1 MTIEQ
6 ISHESS
12 VLARVVICSFKDN
25 KTAKAWLDANGEY
38 YPQGDRVVSKALEK
52 IRRTLRDEGFN
63 LKEYKQ
69 RHKSKPRD
77 KKV

>member
-1 MTIEQ
+1 MTTEQ

-12 VLARVVICSFKDN
+12 ILARVVICSFKDN

-52 IRRTLRDEGFN
+52 IRRILGSEGFN
-63 LKEYKQ
+63 LKAYKAK
-69 RHKSKPRD
+69 H
-77 KKV
+77 KKVIK